1 MSLAMEM
8 LGWSYLLVFQE
19 DGLACFLACEEP
31 DEFMLSQLF
40 SLTLVV
46 SAESLSEVT
55 TFGLQVSS
63 HMPMGLADIGSPVEV
78 TRCSPKRGRWMW
90 SVVDFD
96 SCGIHAPVS
105 A

>member
-1 MSLAMEM
+1 MFQ
-8 LGWSYLLVFQE
+8 LLLKNLEIVLNESGDGDAE

-63 HMPMGLADIGSPVEV
+63 HMPVGLADIGSPVEGHTV
-78 TRCSPKRGRWMW
+78 LTKARKVDVVSRG
-90 SVVDFD
+90 F
-96 SCGIHAPVS
+96 
-105 A
+105 